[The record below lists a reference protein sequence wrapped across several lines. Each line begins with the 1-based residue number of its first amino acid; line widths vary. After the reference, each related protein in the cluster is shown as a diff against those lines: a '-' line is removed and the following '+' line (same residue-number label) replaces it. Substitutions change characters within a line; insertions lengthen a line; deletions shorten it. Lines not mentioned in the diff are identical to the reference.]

1 MHSTLHHLAT
11 HDPLHGWHMWSLSSY
26 LCNDSSF
33 KNILCCRQ
41 AEQKSIQH
49 FCHDWLASISIITGQ
64 RAFTAPAG
72 AHRKHS
78 CRPCNKAVA
87 GQDAKNIFW
96 DGHPRWLYLVA
107 HGKDSLLTEH
117 IKKDAE
123 KYKIDLL
130 QAKVEHLLE
139 SSARLKHSQGM
150 QPSVQGMGT

>member
-1 MHSTLHHLAT
+1 VLQ
-11 HDPLHGWHMWSLSSY
+11 P
-26 LCNDSSF
+26 
-33 KNILCCRQ
+33 
-41 AEQKSIQH
+41 
-49 FCHDWLASISIITGQ
+49 
-64 RAFTAPAG
+64 FTAPAG

-130 QAKVEHLLE
+130 QAKAEHLLE

-150 QPSVQGMGT
+150 QPSVQGMGTLNSASACQ